1 MKNWFG
7 LDARPTLSLEQ
18 AAAYDRYR
26 TPMRTRVLVAN
37 VVIIGLFYMSYA
49 LVDTLLLADVA
60 ILSVAL
66 RFGVVLPLAVLLLV
80 FLHQDRPIRHKES
93 AALVVSIF
101 GNIAWCVIL
110 VSSHAE
116 TVPYYYY
123 AAVIFQMVVTIGTRT
138 PFVTAL
144 AASLV
149 TFLVNYGA
157 IWFLH
162 GFTPSFLVVH
172 LIVYVPTVALTLI
185 ACHQLEA
192 ERQIAFL
199 QMHENEAL
207 KRELKR
213 RNGELEQ
220 LSVTDPLTELPN
232 RRGTSVAIASMR
244 AGAEAEELERCAL
257 LVIDIDH
264 FKAYNDNY
272 GHAAGDECLKR
283 VAATMRGELDG
294 HLHLGRHGGEEFLAI
309 LPAMEPGQARYI
321 AERLR
326 AAVFSLAIPHEH
338 TRDGKGRVT
347 VSIGIA
353 CGSAADDEALAQ
365 LTHAADGALY
375 SVKAGGRNGTWMAEP
390 RPKASTVAA

>member
-7 LDARPTLSLEQ
+7 LDPRPTLSPEQ
-18 AAAYDRYR
+18 AVAYDWYR
-26 TPMRTRVLVAN
+26 TPMRTRVLIAN
-37 VVIIGLFYMSYA
+37 VVIIGLFYLSYA
-49 LVDTLLLADVA
+49 LVDSLLLPDVA
-60 ILSVAL
+60 ALSLTL
-66 RFGVVLPLAVLLLV
+66 RFGVIFPLAVLLLV
-80 FLHQDRPIRHKES
+80 FLYQDRPIREKEY
-93 AALVVSIF
+93 AALVVSIT
-101 GNIAWCVIL
+101 GNIIWCVIL
-110 VSSHAE
+110 VSSHEDVAKQ
-116 TVPYYYY
+116 YYY

-149 TFLVNYGA
+149 TFMVNYGA

-162 GFTPSFLVVH
+162 DFTPSFLIVH
-172 LIVYVPTVALTLI
+172 LTVYVPAVALTLI

-192 ERQIAFL
+192 ERQVAFL

-257 LVIDIDH
+257 LLIDIDH
-264 FKAYNDNY
+264 FKSYNDNY
-272 GHAAGDECLKR
+272 GHAAGDDCLKR
-283 VAATMRGELDG
+283 VAAAMRAELDG
-294 HLHLGRHGGEEFLAI
+294 HMHLGRHGGEEFLAI
-309 LPAMEPGQARYI
+309 LPAVEPGQARYI

-326 AAVFSLAIPHEH
+326 AAVFSLAIPHEY
-338 TRDGKGRVT
+338 TRDGRGRVT

-353 CGSAADDEALAQ
+353 CGSAADDESLAD
-365 LTHAADGALY
+365 LTHAADNALY
-375 SVKAGGRNGTWMAEP
+375 YVKACGRNGTWMAETSQ
-390 RPKASTVAA
+390 KAATAAA

>member
-7 LDARPTLSLEQ
+7 LDARPTLSPEQ
-18 AAAYDRYR
+18 AAAFDRYR
-26 TPMRTRVLVAN
+26 NPVRTQVLIAN

-49 LVDTLLLADVA
+49 VVDALLLSDVTE
-60 ILSVAL
+60 LSLLL
-66 RFGVVLPLAVLLLV
+66 RFGVVLPLALVLLA
-80 FLHQDRPIRHKES
+80 FLHQDRPIRHKEY
-93 AALVVSIF
+93 AAIGVSII

-110 VSSHAE
+110 MHSNSEAALH
-116 TVPYYYY
+116 YYY
-123 AAVIFQMVVTIGTRT
+123 AAVIFQMVVTIGARP

-149 TFLVNYGA
+149 TFVVNYSC

-162 GFTPSFLVVH
+162 GFYTSFLVFH
-172 LIVYVPTVALTLI
+172 MTVYVPAMMLTLI

-192 ERQIAFL
+192 ERLIAFV
-199 QMHENEAL
+199 QMHENEML

-220 LSVTDPLTELPN
+220 LSVTDPLTGLPN
-232 RRGTSVAIASMR
+232 RRGTSVSIASMR
-244 AGAEAEELERCAL
+244 AGAEADDLDRCAL
-257 LVIDIDH
+257 LLIDIDH
-264 FKAYNDNY
+264 FKSYNDGY
-272 GHAAGDECLKR
+272 GHAAGDDCLVR
-283 VAATMRGELDG
+283 VAETMRAELDG

-309 LPAMEPGQARYI
+309 LPAIEPGHARYI

-326 AAVFSLAIPHEH
+326 AAVFNLAIPHDH
-338 TRDGKGRVT
+338 IRDGRGRVT

-353 CGSAADDEALAQ
+353 CGSATDDKTLGELVE
-365 LTHAADGALY
+365 AADRALY

-390 RPKASTVAA
+390 VAKGVTAAA